1 MLLWDTNTIKISEKG
16 RVRMR
21 ESWKKLSSEYALN
34 SKWLKVRKDTVELP
48 NGHIMD
54 DYFIIEKKDVAL
66 IAALDSENKILLKE
80 EYRYPIDDN
89 LIELPGGTL
98 EDGETD
104 PLISAKRELREE
116 TGYVSDEW
124 ELLACNYDYPTK
136 EANRVYIFCARNV
149 KKVAEQKLD
158 ISENIKY
165 KFVSTEE
172 AVELCR
178 RNEIKVNGT
187 VSGILLVKD
196 RITFRK

>member
-1 MLLWDTNTIKISEKG
+1 MISGKG

-21 ESWKKLSSEYALN
+21 ESWRKISSEYALN
-34 SKWLKVRKDTVELP
+34 SKWIKVRKDTVELP

-104 PLISAKRELREE
+104 PLISAERELLEE
-116 TGYVSDEW
+116 TGYASDEW
-124 ELLACNYDYPTK
+124 ELLACNYDYPAK

-158 ISENIKY
+158 ISESIEY
-165 KFVSTEE
+165 KFIPIEE

-196 RITFRK
+196 RITFCK